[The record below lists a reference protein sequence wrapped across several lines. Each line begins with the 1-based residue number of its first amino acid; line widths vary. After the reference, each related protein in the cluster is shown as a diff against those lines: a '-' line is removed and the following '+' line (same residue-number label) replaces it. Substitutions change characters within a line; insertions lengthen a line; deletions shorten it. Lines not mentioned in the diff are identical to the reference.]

1 MKPVIEAKDM
11 DFSYRVLTNHQS
23 SLKTLFKDFVNRK
36 VRVENYQALKNVSFE
51 VAKGETVAIIGKNGA
66 GKSTLLKLLAQVVP
80 PTRGLLKVNGTVAPM
95 IELGAGFNP
104 ELTGR
109 ENIMFYSAL
118 LGRDVKKVKQ
128 RVEAIAEWAGVAD
141 HLDYQLRTFS
151 SGMIARLAFATATD
165 EVPDLLLI
173 DEVLSVGDGE
183 FAQKSKARMQQI
195 INSGTTVVLVSHDL
209 ATVAELADR
218 VIWLKKGEVAMTGK
232 PTEVIAAYQKS
243 EI

>member
-1 MKPVIEAKDM
+1 LAKNGIDVMRPVIEAKDM

-36 VRVENYQALKNVSFE
+36 VRVENYQALRNISFE
-51 VAKGETVAIIGKNGA
+51 VTKGETVAIIGKNGA

-80 PTRGLLKVNGTVAPM
+80 PTKGSLKVNGTVAPM

-109 ENIMFYSAL
+109 ENIIFYSAL

-128 RVEAIAEWAGVAD
+128 RVEAIADWAGVAD

-183 FAQKSKARMQQI
+183 FAQK
-195 INSGTTVVLVSHDL
+195 
-209 ATVAELADR
+209 
-218 VIWLKKGEVAMTGK
+218 
-232 PTEVIAAYQKS
+232 
-243 EI
+243 

>member
-1 MKPVIEAKDM
+1 MRDVIKAQDI

-23 SLKTLFKDFVNRK
+23 SLKTLFKDFINRK
-36 VRVENYQALKNVSFE
+36 VRVENYQALKGLSFS

-80 PTRGLLKVNGTVAPM
+80 PTKGVLKVNGTVAPM

-109 ENIMFYSAL
+109 ENIIFYSAL
-118 LGRDVKKVKQ
+118 LGRDMKKVKQ
-128 RVEAIAEWAGVAD
+128 RVETIADWAGVSD

-195 INSGTTVVLVSHDL
+195 IKSGTTVVLVSHDL
-209 ATVAELADR
+209 AMVAELADR
-218 VIWLKKGEVAMTGK
+218 VIWLKKGEVAMAGK
-232 PTEVIAAYQKS
+232 PSEVIAAYQKS

>member
-23 SLKTLFKDFVNRK
+23 SLKTLFKDFINRK
-36 VRVENYQALKNVSFE
+36 VRVENYQALRNISFE
-51 VAKGETVAIIGKNGA
+51 VTKGETVAIIGKNGA

-80 PTRGLLKVNGTVAPM
+80 PTKGSLKVNGTVAPM

-109 ENIMFYSAL
+109 ENIIFYSAL

-128 RVEAIAEWAGVAD
+128 RVEAIADWAGVVD

-173 DEVLSVGDGE
+173 DEVLSIGDGE
-183 FAQKSKARMQQI
+183 FAQKSKARMQKI
-195 INSGTTVVLVSHDL
+195 IKSGTTVVLVSHDL

-218 VIWLKKGEVAMTGK
+218 VIWLKKGEVAIAGK
-232 PTEVIAAYQKS
+232 PSEVIAAYQKS

>member
-1 MKPVIEAKDM
+1 MSDVIKAQDI

-23 SLKTLFKDFVNRK
+23 SLKTLFKDFINRK
-36 VRVENYQALKNVSFE
+36 VRVENYQALKGLSFS

-80 PTRGLLKVNGTVAPM
+80 PTSGHLQVLGSVAPM

-109 ENIMFYSAL
+109 ENIIFYSAL
-118 LGRDVKKVKQ
+118 LGRDIKEVKTRVK
-128 RVEAIAEWAGVAD
+128 EIAEWAGVAD

-151 SGMIARLAFATATD
+151 SGMIARLAFSTATD
-165 EVPDLLLI
+165 EIPDLLLI

-183 FAQKSKARMQQI
+183 FATKSKKRMQEI
-195 INSGTTVVLVSHDL
+195 ITSGTTVILVSHDL
-209 ATVAELADR
+209 STVAQLANR
-218 VIWLKKGEVAMTGK
+218 VIWIEKGLIKMVGNPEQ
-232 PTEVIAAYQKS
+232 VIAAYQAS
-243 EI
+243 GS

>member
-1 MKPVIEAKDM
+1 MSTVINAEGI
-11 DFSYRVLTNHQS
+11 DFAYRILNNHQS
-23 SLKTLFKDFVNRK
+23 SLKTLFRDFLKRK
-36 VRVENYQALKNVSFE
+36 VRIENYQALKSLSFT
-51 VAKGETVAIIGKNGA
+51 VQKGETLAIIGKNGA

-80 PTRGLLKVNGTVAPM
+80 PTKGKLKITGSVAPM

-109 ENIMFYSAL
+109 ENVVFYSAL

-128 RVEAIAEWAGVAD
+128 RVVQIAEWAGVSD

-183 FAQKSKARMQQI
+183 FAQKSRKRMQEI
-195 INSGTTVVLVSHDL
+195 ISSGTTVILVSHDL
-209 ATVAELADR
+209 VTVADLADR
-218 VIWLKKGEVAMTGK
+218 VLWLESGKLKKIGDPK
-232 PTEVIAAYQKS
+232 EVIAAYQS
-243 EI
+243 SGS

>member
-1 MKPVIEAKDM
+1 MRPVIEAKNM

-36 VRVENYQALKNVSFE
+36 VRVENYQALSDISFE
-51 VAKGETVAIIGKNGA
+51 VTKGETVAIIGKNGA

-80 PTRGLLKVNGTVAPM
+80 PTKGSLKVNGTVAPM

-109 ENIMFYSAL
+109 ENIIFYSAL

-128 RVEAIAEWAGVAD
+128 RVEAIADWAGVAD

-183 FAQKSKARMQQI
+183 FAQKSNSRMQQI
-195 INSGTTVVLVSHDL
+195 IKSGTTVVLVSHDL

-218 VIWLKKGEVAMTGK
+218 IIWLKKGEVAMAGK
-232 PTEVIAAYQKS
+232 PSEVIAAYQKS

>member
-1 MKPVIEAKDM
+1 MKSVIEAKDI

-36 VRVENYQALKNVSFE
+36 VRVENYQALRNISFE
-51 VAKGETVAIIGKNGA
+51 VTNGETVAIIGKNGA

-80 PTRGLLKVNGTVAPM
+80 PTKGSLKVNGTVAPM

-109 ENIMFYSAL
+109 ENIIFYSAL

-128 RVEAIAEWAGVAD
+128 RVEAIADWAGVAD

-183 FAQKSKARMQQI
+183 FAQKSKARMHEI
-195 INSGTTVVLVSHDL
+195 IKSGTTVVLVSHDL
-209 ATVAELADR
+209 KTVAELAAR
-218 VIWLKKGEVAMTGK
+218 IIWLKEGEVVMAGK
-232 PTEVIAAYQKS
+232 PSEVITAYQKS

>member
-1 MKPVIEAKDM
+1 MSSVIKAENI
-11 DFSYRVLTNHQS
+11 DFAYRVLNNHQS
-23 SLKTLFKDFVNRK
+23 SLKTLFRDFVKRK
-36 VRVENYQALKNVSFE
+36 VRIENYQALAGLSFSVE
-51 VAKGETVAIIGKNGA
+51 KGETFAIIGKNGA
-66 GKSTLLKLLAQVVP
+66 GKSTLLKLLANVVP
-80 PTRGLLKVNGTVAPM
+80 PTKGKLKITGTVAPM

-109 ENIMFYSAL
+109 ENVVFYSAL

-128 RVEAIAEWAGVAD
+128 RVDQISDWAGVAD

-183 FAQKSKARMQQI
+183 FAQKSRKRMQEI
-195 INSGTTVVLVSHDL
+195 ISSGTTVVLVSHDL

-218 VIWLKKGEVAMTGK
+218 VLWLENGKLKKIGDPK
-232 PTEVIAAYQKS
+232 EVIAAYQS
-243 EI
+243 SGS

>member
-1 MKPVIEAKDM
+1 MSLVIDAKNI
-11 DFSYRVLTNHQS
+11 DFAYRVLTNHQS
-23 SLKTLFKDFVNRK
+23 SLKTLFKDFLHRK

-51 VAKGETVAIIGKNGA
+51 VTKGETVAIIGKNGA

-80 PTRGLLKVNGTVAPM
+80 PTRGGLKINGTVAPM

-109 ENIMFYSAL
+109 ENIIFYSAL
-118 LGRDVKKVKQ
+118 LGRDIKKVKQ
-128 RVEAIAEWAGVAD
+128 RVEVIAEWAGVSD

-183 FAQKSKARMQQI
+183 FAQKSKTRMQEI
-195 INSGTTVVLVSHDL
+195 IKSGTTVVLVSHDL
-209 ATVAELADR
+209 LTVAELGDR
-218 VIWLKKGEVAMTGK
+218 VIWLKKGEVAMVGK
-232 PTEVIAAYQKS
+232 PSEVITAYQAS

>member
-1 MKPVIEAKDM
+1 MKPVIQAKNM

-23 SLKTLFKDFVNRK
+23 SLKTLFKDFIYRK
-36 VRVENYQALKNVSFE
+36 IRVENYQALRNISFE
-51 VAKGETVAIIGKNGA
+51 VTKSKTVAIIGKNGA

-80 PTRGLLKVNGTVAPM
+80 PTKGSLNINGSVAPM

-109 ENIMFYSAL
+109 ENIIFYSAL

-128 RVEAIAEWAGVAD
+128 RVEAIADWAGVAD

-173 DEVLSVGDGE
+173 DEVLSVGDEE
-183 FAQKSKARMQQI
+183 FAQKSKARMHQI
-195 INSGTTVVLVSHDL
+195 IKSGTTVILVSHDL
-209 ATVAELADR
+209 ATVTELADL
-218 VIWLKKGEVAMTGK
+218 VIWLKKGEVAMAGK
-232 PTEVIAAYQKS
+232 PSEVIAAYQKS